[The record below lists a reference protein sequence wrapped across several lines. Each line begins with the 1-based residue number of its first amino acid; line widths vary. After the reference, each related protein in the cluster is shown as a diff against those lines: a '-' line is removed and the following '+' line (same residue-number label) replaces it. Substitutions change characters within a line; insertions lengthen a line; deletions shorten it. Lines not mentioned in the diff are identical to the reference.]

1 MKPVQRL
8 ATLVS
13 LQMMLGI
20 ATTIIL
26 ASGSAFA
33 QGPGGYSKAVVG
45 DHIKKVEDGVDEFR
59 KYLEK
64 RGEDVKNNGQAVQ
77 NSEARRGRATPANTE
92 ARKDQAR
99 RTKDQL
105 DEALDDLNGATNRLR
120 RRFSPTSNYMET
132 KSQMEDVMES
142 ARRVNQVM
150 VKGNYGTQPERY
162 WSPLRKYIN
171 DLARLYGIPP
181 MSV

>member
-1 MKPVQRL
+1 MKRVQPFAARMF
-8 ATLVS
+8 VH
-13 LQMMLGI
+13 MMLGTG
-20 ATTIIL
+20 ATMLL
-26 ASGSAFA
+26 ASSPAHAQAPGS
-33 QGPGGYSKAVVG
+33 YSKAVVG

-64 RGEDVKNNGQAVQ
+64 SGEDAKGNAQTAQNNRTA
-77 NSEARRGRATPANTE
+77 AGRTAPANSA

-99 RTKDQL
+99 RTKDEL
-105 DEALDDLNGATNRLR
+105 DEALDDLNGATNKLR

-150 VKGNYGTQPERY
+150 VKGNYGSQPERY
-162 WSPLRKYIN
+162 WTPLRKYIN

-181 MSV
+181 MGV

>member
-8 ATLVS
+8 GVTVS
-13 LQMMLGI
+13 LQMMLG
-20 ATTIIL
+20 AAVMMLST
-26 ASGSAFA
+26 SGSALA
-33 QGPGGYSKAVVG
+33 QGPGSYSKAVVG

-64 RGEDVKNNGQAVQ
+64 RGEDVKNNAQAAE
-77 NSEARRGRATPANTE
+77 NSGTRRGRAAPADTE

-99 RTKDQL
+99 RTKDEL
-105 DEALDDLNGATNRLR
+105 EEALDDLNGATNRLR

-150 VKGNYGTQPERY
+150 VRGNYGTQPERY
-162 WSPLRKYIN
+162 WTPLRKYIN

-181 MSV
+181 MGV

>member
-13 LQMMLGI
+13 LQMMLGV
-20 ATTIIL
+20 ATTMIL
-26 ASGSAFA
+26 ASGSALA
-33 QGPGGYSKAVVG
+33 QAPGSYSKAVVG

-64 RGEDVKNNGQAVQ
+64 RGEDVKNNPPAAQG
-77 NSEARRGRATPANTE
+77 RGRATPANTE
-92 ARKDQAR
+92 ARKDQAN

-105 DEALDDLNGATNRLR
+105 DDALDDLNGATNRLR

-150 VKGNYGTQPERY
+150 VKGNYGSSTRTLLVAIAQ
-162 WSPLRKYIN
+162 
-171 DLARLYGIPP
+171 
-181 MSV
+181 VHQ

>member
-13 LQMMLGI
+13 LQMMLGV
-20 ATTIIL
+20 ATTMIL
-26 ASGSAFA
+26 ASGSTLA
-33 QGPGGYSKAVVG
+33 QGPGGYSKAVVE

-64 RGEDVKNNGQAVQ
+64 RGEDVKNNGQAAQ
-77 NSEARRGRATPANTE
+77 NSGRGRAAPANTE
-92 ARKDQAR
+92 ARKDQAN

-105 DEALDDLNGATNRLR
+105 DDALDDLNGATNRLR
-120 RRFSPTSNYMET
+120 RRFSPTDKYMET

-150 VKGNYGTQPERY
+150 VKGNYGSQPERY
-162 WSPLRKYIN
+162 WTPLRKYIN
-171 DLARLYGIPP
+171 DLARLYGLPP
-181 MSV
+181 MGV

>member
-13 LQMMLGI
+13 LQMMLGVL
-20 ATTIIL
+20 TTMIL
-26 ASGSAFA
+26 ASGSALA
-33 QGPGGYSKAVVG
+33 QGPGGYSKAVVE

-64 RGEDVKNNGQAVQ
+64 RGEDVKNNGQAAK
-77 NSEARRGRATPANTE
+77 NSEARRGRATPENTE
-92 ARKDQAR
+92 ARKDQAN
-99 RTKDQL
+99 RTKDEL
-105 DEALDDLNGATNRLR
+105 DNALDDLNGATNKLR

-150 VKGNYGTQPERY
+150 VKGNYGSQPERL
-162 WSPLRKYIN
+162 WTPLRKYIN
-171 DLARLYGIPP
+171 DLARLYGLPP
-181 MSV
+181 MGA